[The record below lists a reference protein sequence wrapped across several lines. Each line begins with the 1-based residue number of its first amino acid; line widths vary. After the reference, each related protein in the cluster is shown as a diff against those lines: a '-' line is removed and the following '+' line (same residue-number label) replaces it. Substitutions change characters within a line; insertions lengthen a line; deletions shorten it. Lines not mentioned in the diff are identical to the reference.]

1 MVQRLGVRRYQ
12 RTSITE
18 WFQVVTWEDDTG
30 KKPRQIW
37 RLIPVKAD
45 GVSTPSVSL
54 SNTLGSEPPPSHDG
68 SATEQFSTCTCAQ
81 RTESECD
88 ELGTVNEVTVVTTTV
103 TTRRRYRPEDA

>member
-1 MVQRLGVRRYQ
+1 MVQRLGVRGYQ

-30 KKPRQIW
+30 KKPQQIW
-37 RLIPVKAD
+37 RLIPVKVD
-45 GVSTPSVSL
+45 GVSTPLVSL